1 MFRRSLMTTACFA
14 PDGEGDGGAPIDTG
28 TPAGG
33 QSIPA
38 GGDQSGDGQDLDLD
52 LGTDA
57 AGDGQAEDEEEEL
70 EWDGKKF
77 RLKKDIAEALK
88 PGLLRTAD
96 YTKKTQEVA
105 ETRKALES
113 EKTQIQQAREAV
125 AKYGAEIGQLY
136 NIDAQLHQYK
146 EAEKTPGGLSAYWA
160 KIETEQGPAEAARQ
174 FREYNLLK
182 DARNGVVSA
191 LQQKQEAEALET
203 QRTTAKRF
211 EEGKAAVAKEIP
223 GWSNELA
230 EKLNGYGVEN
240 GFSLDELTA
249 SITEPRYVK
258 MLHKAYLYDQAV
270 AKQKAARKAEIPEA
284 EPVTQVGSRKSP
296 VRFDPVT
303 SAKSLDTD
311 DWIKRRNQQL
321 AAQRGA
327 RR

>member
-14 PDGEGDGGAPIDTG
+14 PDGEGDGSAPVDTG
-28 TPAGG
+28 TPAGAPASDT
-33 QSIPA
+33 QSNA
-38 GGDQSGDGQDLDLD
+38 DQDLDLD

-57 AGDGQAEDEEEEL
+57 AGDGQAEDDEDEL

-77 RLKKDIAEALK
+77 RLKKDIVEALK
-88 PGLLRTAD
+88 PGLLRQSD
-96 YTKKTQEVA
+96 YTKKTQAIA
-105 ETRKALES
+105 ETQKALES

-136 NIDAQLHQYK
+136 NIDAQLQRYK
-146 EAEKTPGGLSAYWA
+146 DTDWTKL
-160 KIETEQGPAEAARQ
+160 ETEQGPAEAARQ

-182 DARNGVVSA
+182 DARNGVFSA

-203 QRTTAKRF
+203 QRATAKRF

-270 AKQKAARKAEIPEA
+270 AKQKASRKAETPEA